1 VPDADKQWTM
11 PNKNQ
16 SATRYS
22 AVSEINSENVKNLKV
37 AWSFS
42 TGVLRGH
49 EGEPLVVGNT
59 MFVHTPFP
67 NLVYA
72 LDLSKEGA
80 PVKWKYSPKQD
91 NAVIPIAC
99 CDTVNRGLA
108 YGDGII
114 FMNQLD
120 TNTVALDANTGKEL
134 WKVKQGDYKM
144 GQTIT
149 SAPMVIKD
157 KVISGISGGEFG
169 VRGFVTANDAKTGKQ
184 VWRMYS
190 TGPEA
195 EVGFPGSVETWQGD
209 EWKRGGGTTWG
220 WYSYDPDLNLFY
232 YGTGNPGSWNPD
244 QRPGDNKYSMTI
256 FARNPDTGKAAWAYQ
271 KTPHDR
277 WDYDGINENVLVDL
291 NMNGQ
296 MRKALVNFDRNGFS
310 YVLDRT
316 NGELLLAQPFVHVNW
331 AKGID
336 MKTGKPIEDPEKQ
349 TSASKNTKDICPSA
363 MGGKNQQPVSYSP
376 RTGFFYVP
384 TNNLC
389 MDYEGVQ
396 VKYQAGQPYVGAI
409 VVSKPGPGGNRGEFI
424 AWDPVAGKKVWGIKE
439 ELSAWG
445 GALST
450 AGDVVFYGTMEG
462 WLKAVNA
469 KTGDVL
475 WKFKTPSGI
484 IGNPMTYVG
493 PDGKQY
499 VAVLS
504 GVGGWSGIGVA
515 ADMSLEDPT
524 GGSWRDRRVQGS
536 GELQQSGRRAHGILP
551 AMTIDP
557 RRVYKAR
564 PALRRT
570 LTLTRRPGPVFW
582 TRLVLVLSF
591 LCANTAF
598 AQAPVSPK
606 PAPPKTGSSKPGEGR
621 TGTVPRVRRSGEHAA
636 LERQAGGVRE
646 QDRGPDR
653 QRLRGDHALHLVG
666 TTARLHPEHDERDAR
681 GGALRRRYWSP

>member
-184 VWRMYS
+184 VWRMNS

-349 TSASKNTKDICPSA
+349 TSATKNTKDICPSA

-396 VKYQAGQPYVGAI
+396 VKYQSGQPYVGAI

-524 GGSWRDRRVQGS
+524 AGLGAIGAFKD
-536 GELQQSGRRAHGILP
+536 L
-551 AMTIDP
+551 
-557 RRVYKAR
+557 
-564 PALRRT
+564 
-570 LTLTRRPGPVFW
+570 
-582 TRLVLVLSF
+582 
-591 LCANTAF
+591 ANF
-598 AQAPVSPK
+598 SNQ
-606 PAPPKTGSSKPGEGR
+606 
-621 TGTVPRVRRSGEHAA
+621 
-636 LERQAGGVRE
+636 GGVLTVFSL
-646 QDRGPDR
+646 P
-653 QRLRGDHALHLVG
+653 
-666 TTARLHPEHDERDAR
+666 
-681 GGALRRRYWSP
+681 

>member
-1 VPDADKQWTM
+1 MKRLSGPFMVVAFLGLIAACSSSSSPSSGSGSAAAPGSSSASDADKQWTM
-11 PNKNQ
+11 QNKNA
-16 SATRYS
+16 SSTRYS
-22 AVSEINSENVKNLKV
+22 SVSDINTENVKDLKV

-49 EGEPLVVGNT
+49 EGEPLVIGNT
-59 MFVHTPFP
+59 MYVHTPFP
-67 NLVYA
+67 NIVYA
-72 LDLSKEGA
+72 LDLAKEGA
-80 PVKWKYSPKQD
+80 PVKWKYVPKQD
-91 NAVIPIAC
+91 PAVIPIAC

-108 YGDGII
+108 FADGKV
-114 FMNQLD
+114 FLNQLD
-120 TNTVALDANTGKEL
+120 TNTVALDANSGKEL

-144 GQTIT
+144 GQTVT

-169 VRGFVTANDAKTGKQ
+169 VRGFVTANDVNTGKQ

-244 QRPGDNKYSMTI
+244 QRPGDNKWSMTI
-256 FARNPDTGKAAWAYQ
+256 FARNADTGKAAWAYQ

-296 MRKALVNFDRNGFS
+296 MRKTLVNFDRNGFS

-316 NGELLLAQPFVHVNW
+316 NGELLLAQPFVVVNW

-349 TSASKNTKDICPSA
+349 TSATKNTKDICPSA

-376 RTGFFYVP
+376 RTGYFYVP

-424 AWDPVAGKKVWGIKE
+424 AWDPTAGKKVWGIKE

-450 AGDVVFYGTMEG
+450 GGDVVFYGTMEG
-462 WLKAVNA
+462 WLKALNA
-469 KTGDVL
+469 KTGEEL

-484 IGNPMTYVG
+484 IGNPMTYIG

-524 GGSWRDRRVQGS
+524 AGLGAIGAFKD
-536 GELQQSGRRAHGILP
+536 L
-551 AMTIDP
+551 
-557 RRVYKAR
+557 
-564 PALRRT
+564 
-570 LTLTRRPGPVFW
+570 
-582 TRLVLVLSF
+582 
-591 LCANTAF
+591 ANF
-598 AQAPVSPK
+598 SNQ
-606 PAPPKTGSSKPGEGR
+606 
-621 TGTVPRVRRSGEHAA
+621 
-636 LERQAGGVRE
+636 GGVLTVFSL
-646 QDRGPDR
+646 P
-653 QRLRGDHALHLVG
+653 
-666 TTARLHPEHDERDAR
+666 
-681 GGALRRRYWSP
+681 

>member
-1 VPDADKQWTM
+1 MKRFSRLFMVVASLGLGAACSNSSSAPASSGDGAKPAASSAVSDADKQWTM
-11 PNKNQ
+11 QNKNQ

-22 AVSEINSENVKNLKV
+22 AVSEINTDNVKNLKV

-49 EGEPLVVGNT
+49 EGEPLVIGNT
-59 MFVHTPFP
+59 MYVHTPFP

-91 NAVIPIAC
+91 SAVIPIAC

-108 YGDGII
+108 YADGMI
-114 FMNQLD
+114 FLNQLD
-120 TNTVALDANTGKEL
+120 TNTVALDANSGKEL

-296 MRKALVNFDRNGFS
+296 MRKTLVNFDRNGFS

-349 TSASKNTKDICPSA
+349 TSATKNTKDICPSA
-363 MGGKNQQPVSYSP
+363 MGGKNQQPVAYSP

-524 GGSWRDRRVQGS
+524 AGLGAIGAFKD
-536 GELQQSGRRAHGILP
+536 L
-551 AMTIDP
+551 
-557 RRVYKAR
+557 
-564 PALRRT
+564 
-570 LTLTRRPGPVFW
+570 
-582 TRLVLVLSF
+582 
-591 LCANTAF
+591 ANF
-598 AQAPVSPK
+598 SNQ
-606 PAPPKTGSSKPGEGR
+606 
-621 TGTVPRVRRSGEHAA
+621 
-636 LERQAGGVRE
+636 GGVLTVFSL
-646 QDRGPDR
+646 P
-653 QRLRGDHALHLVG
+653 
-666 TTARLHPEHDERDAR
+666 
-681 GGALRRRYWSP
+681 